1 MLKRIAVSAVT
12 MTLALAAQWNA
23 PANALPLPLLP
34 HLPFYETDTLPPSS
48 HPEPLTGE
56 SNWSGSG
63 GAHLD
68 ADYVFNG
75 QRRTVG
81 EFLNR
86 SSTRG
91 FLVLRDNRI
100 LDERYFG
107 GYSAASRFN
116 SWSVGKSITAAAV
129 GIAVADGKIGSVDDP
144 VTEYLPELATS
155 GYNGVRIRDVLHM
168 SSGIAYDE
176 STNTDPTK
184 GSTNTMIR
192 MVAGISLPDQARG
205 IPAER
210 PPGTLWNYAS
220 MDSFVLGWIV
230 AKVTGAPLSE
240 FVRQRIWEP
249 AGMASEAL
257 MGHDYAGNTI
267 GFCCYHATVRDF
279 ARFGLLYLHDG
290 DVGGRQIVPRAW
302 IHDSTHSTEPYL
314 QPRQLIP
321 ARPNASENAY
331 GYGYQWWL
339 GDGDRGDYTAVGF
352 LGQFIY
358 VSPRDN
364 IVIVKTSED
373 LNSTD
378 HMAEALQAFRAL
390 ADATRR

>member
-1 MLKRIAVSAVT
+1 MLKRIAVNAIT
-12 MTLALAAQWNA
+12 MTLALAWNA
-23 PANALPLPLLP
+23 PAQALPLPLLP
-34 HLPFYETDTLPPSS
+34 HIPFYETDTMSPST
-48 HPEPLTGE
+48 HPEPLLGE
-56 SNWSGSG
+56 PERGT
-63 GAHLD
+63 HPD
-68 ADYVFNG
+68 ATYVFNG
-75 QRRTVG
+75 QSHTVG
-81 EFLNR
+81 EFLDR

-107 GYSAASRFN
+107 GYSADSRFN

-129 GIAVADGKIGSVDDP
+129 GIAISEGKIASVEDP
-144 VTEYLPELATS
+144 VTEYVPELAAS
-155 GYNGVRIRDVLHM
+155 GYDGVRIRDVLHM
-168 SSGIAYDE
+168 ASGIAYDE

-192 MVAGISLPDQARG
+192 MVAGISLPDQSRAMAR
-205 IPAER
+205 ER
-210 PPGTLWNYAS
+210 PAGTQWNYAS

-230 AKVTGAPLSE
+230 SKVTGVPLSSY
-240 FVRQRIWEP
+240 VRDRIWGP
-249 AGMASEAL
+249 AGMASQAL
-257 MGHDYAGNTI
+257 VGHDYADNTV

-279 ARFGLLYLHDG
+279 ARFGLLYLHG
-290 DVGGRQIVPRAW
+290 GEVGGRQVVPREW
-302 IHDSTHSTEPYL
+302 IDESTHSAEPYL
-314 QPRQLIP
+314 QPHQLIP
-321 ARPNASENAY
+321 ARPNASENAF

-339 GDGDRGDYTAVGF
+339 GDGDRGDYAAVGF

-358 VSPRDN
+358 VSPKDG

-390 ADATRR
+390 ADAAR